1 MLRFSACQ
9 YAIGLYEDW
18 ESYAAHLEALAQ
30 EAAEQ
35 GAQLL
40 LLPEY
45 AAMTLTGLLP
55 EPERGDLHASI
66 AQIQPLIPRW
76 LALSEAIARRHGV
89 IFCPGSAPVLDP
101 DGLYRNR
108 AFLFGPEGPLGWQDK
123 QIMTRFERERWDI
136 AAGKDGLRIFETPLG
151 VLGILIC
158 YDNEFPMLARRL
170 AEMGADLI
178 LAPSCTD
185 TEAGYHRV
193 RIGAQAR
200 ALENQTAVLVA
211 STAGLA
217 LWSPSV
223 DENFGRAALYTPSD
237 YGMPPNGIFAES
249 PEIFT
254 QESRWLHGAIDLDQ
268 VRRLRREGQ
277 VALYRDWPEQFPPA
291 S

>member
-1 MLRFSACQ
+1 MVKFAACQ
-9 YAIGLYEDW
+9 YAIELFEDW
-18 ESYAAHLEALAQ
+18 DSYAVRLEGLAR
-30 EAAEQ
+30 EAAEA
-35 GAQLL
+35 GAELL

-55 EPERGDLHASI
+55 EPQRGDLHGSMAGM
-66 AQIQPLIPRW
+66 QPLIPRW
-76 LALSEAIARRHGV
+76 LALCEGIARRHGV
-89 IFCPGSAPVLDP
+89 WFCPGSAPVLDP

-108 AFLFGPEGPLGWQDK
+108 AFLFGPGGLLGWQDK
-123 QIMTRFERERWDI
+123 LIMTRFEREQWKV
-136 AAGKDGLRIFETPLG
+136 AAGKEGLRIFETPLG

-185 TEAGYHRV
+185 TEAGAHRV

-200 ALENQTAVLVA
+200 ALENQTAVLVS
-211 STAGLA
+211 STAGRA

-223 DENFGRAALYTPSD
+223 DENFGRAALYVPAD
-237 YGMPPNGIFAES
+237 YGMSPNGVHAES

-254 QESRWLHGAIDLDQ
+254 SKSLWLQGEIDLAQ

-277 VALYRDWPEQFPPA
+277 VALFRDWPEQFHV
-291 S
+291 